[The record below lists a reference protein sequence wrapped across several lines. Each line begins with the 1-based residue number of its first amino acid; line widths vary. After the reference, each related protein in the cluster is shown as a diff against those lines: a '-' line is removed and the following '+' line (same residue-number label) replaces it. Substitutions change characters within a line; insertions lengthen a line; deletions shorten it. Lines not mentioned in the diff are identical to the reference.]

1 MKRIWMAFL
10 ILAAMSALAFGSHRI
25 VSRTAADVLVS
36 LENVRSF
43 AQDGDFDAARREIA
57 SALDGFERDGHLL
70 ELFFKREYVA
80 NIRLSLAGLEAY
92 ANEESAPDLCSE
104 IDKAAQQV
112 RMMEH
117 MYDSIL

>member
-10 ILAAMSALAFGSHRI
+10 ILAMMGAVAFGSHSV
-25 VSRTAADVLVS
+25 VSHVASDVLKS
-36 LENVRSF
+36 LDDVRAL
-43 AQDGDFDAARREIA
+43 AQQGDFASARRELT
-57 SALDGFERDGHLL
+57 SAVSDFDRDGHIL
-70 ELFFKREYVA
+70 ELFFKREYIA
-80 NIRLSLAGLEAY
+80 NIRVSLAGLDAY
-92 ANEESAPDLCSE
+92 ANQESAPDLYSE